1 MKVAVISANGKVG
14 QLVTNQLLEKNYDV
28 TVIVRNENKTKSSN
42 AIIKD
47 VFSLTKEDLK
57 GFDVVVSAFGVNDMN
72 IVNQIPESIKK
83 LIELLEGTKTRLMVV
98 GGAGSLY
105 VDDNKT
111 LKVIDTKD
119 FPDFLKPLAKAHNDG
134 LDLLKESKN
143 LNWLYISP
151 ACDFRYEAPLTNKYK
166 IGTNQVI
173 LNKNNESVISYQDY
187 SKALVDEIANNKYHN
202 QQITFVE
209 E

>member
-1 MKVAVISANGKVG
+1 MKIAIISANGKVG
-14 QLVTNQLLEKNYDV
+14 QYVTDNVLANGYDV
-28 TVIVRNENKTKSSN
+28 TVFVRKENKTKATK

-47 VFSLTKEDLK
+47 VFDLTKQDLN
-57 GFDVVVSAFGVNDMN
+57 GFDVVVSAFGVSDMN
-72 IVNQIPESIKK
+72 IVDQIRKVVKHLSS
-83 LIELLEGTKTRLMVV
+83 LLENTNTRLLVV

-119 FPDFLKPLAKAHNDG
+119 FPDFLKPLAKAHNDA
-134 LDLLKESKN
+134 LDYLKQTNN

-151 ACDFRYEAPLTNKYK
+151 ACDFRYEAPQTNKYK
-166 IGTNQVI
+166 VGFDKVI
-173 LNKNNESVISYQDY
+173 LNKENQSVISYLDY
-187 SKALVDEIANNKYHN
+187 AKALVDEIKNNKYN
-202 QQITFVE
+202 KQQITFVE